1 MLARMDLSLC
11 RHYIGIQK
19 DIELGGTK
27 PELSHGQ
34 ACTAVQ
40 HHLPH
45 SQNFNVKYNAVSGG
59 KILYSI
65 MNVVQSSYRIPTVLY
80 KILKI
85 IPSCKQVY
93 GP

>member
-1 MLARMDLSLC
+1 MLARMDLSMC
-11 RHYIGIQK
+11 RHYIEIQK

-40 HHLPH
+40 QHIPH
-45 SQNFNVKYNAVSGG
+45 SQIFNVKYDAVSGG

-65 MNVVQSSYRIPTVLY
+65 MNVVQSSYRITIVLY
-80 KILKI
+80 EL
-85 IPSCKQVY
+85 
-93 GP
+93 